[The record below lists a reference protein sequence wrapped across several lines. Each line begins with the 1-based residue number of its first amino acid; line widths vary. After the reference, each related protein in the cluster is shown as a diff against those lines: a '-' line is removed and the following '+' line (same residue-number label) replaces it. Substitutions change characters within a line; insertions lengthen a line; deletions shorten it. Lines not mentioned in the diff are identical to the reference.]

1 MRIGLVSDTHGSVR
15 NFRKVLD
22 GPFRNADLIL
32 HGGDVFYHGA
42 RNRLT
47 EGYDTSALAK
57 TINDLTVPILIAK
70 GNCDSDLD
78 QLVINSPIVSP
89 YVLLTIDGRKIMV
102 IHGDGKTDEDLA
114 NLVKRFGLSLLV
126 HGHSHIPRIRNAGGG
141 LIVNPG
147 TPTIPNPS
155 SPFRKT
161 AGTFDTSDGRVEIWD
176 IDAMKV
182 VLEGG
187 VQTDETRR

>member
-22 GPFRNADLIL
+22 GPFRKADLIL
-32 HGGDVFYHGA
+32 HGGDVLYHGA
-42 RNRLT
+42 RNPLT

-57 TINDLTVPILIAK
+57 MINELTVPILIAK
-70 GNCDSDLD
+70 GNCDSDVD
-78 QLVINSPIVSP
+78 QFVIDSPIMSP
-89 YVLLTIDGRKIMV
+89 YVLLSIDGRKIMMV
-102 IHGDGKTDEDLA
+102 HGDGKTDEDLA
-114 NLVKRFGLSLLV
+114 NLVRRFGLSLLM
-126 HGHSHIPRIRNAGGG
+126 HGHSHTPRIRNIGDS

-155 SPFRKT
+155 SPFKKT
-161 AGTFDTSDGRVEIWD
+161 AGTFDTTDGRVEIWD
-176 IDAMKV
+176 IDTMKV

-187 VQTDETRR
+187 V